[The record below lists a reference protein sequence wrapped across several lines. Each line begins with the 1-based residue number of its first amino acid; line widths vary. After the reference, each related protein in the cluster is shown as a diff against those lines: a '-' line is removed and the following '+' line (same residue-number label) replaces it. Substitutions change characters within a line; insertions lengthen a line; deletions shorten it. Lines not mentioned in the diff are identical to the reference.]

1 MKNVKEFTF
10 APGFPYMVN
19 SCDKHIHTLPDSS
32 AEVDNILHIYI
43 YMRLCSKAV
52 TIFHSEWGYDTLFT
66 PVRDRLF
73 LKVNFCVGILNMKV
87 LVMKKLFIV
96 IEHLLFYICIDI

>member
-1 MKNVKEFTF
+1 MCETMKNVKEFTF

-43 YMRLCSKAV
+43 YIYEIM
-52 TIFHSEWGYDTLFT
+52 
-66 PVRDRLF
+66 
-73 LKVNFCVGILNMKV
+73 LKSCHYFSLRMGL
-87 LVMKKLFIV
+87 
-96 IEHLLFYICIDI
+96 